1 MVLRLLFILLYVVD
15 KSQFLL
21 IVEIYSD
28 FLLFESDL
36 WTVLVEPQHLY
47 AVRSITACNTYI
59 SIADVMLLLLPLLHS
74 FTPGMGFFGTV
85 FEKISPIDFLDM
97 SEIKVISYVHST
109 DNSCDLLE
117 QDSPVSM
124 FSESVQSPNCEYP
137 IILKGGGPGN

>member
-1 MVLRLLFILLYVVD
+1 
-15 KSQFLL
+15 
-21 IVEIYSD
+21 
-28 FLLFESDL
+28 
-36 WTVLVEPQHLY
+36 VEPQHLY